1 MDSLFPYLVLDVVTI
16 VAVILV
22 MFRRMTFWH
31 PLTAYL
37 FFHVYSFTYR
47 GMKLASGSVSPLYT
61 GIPNAEVIT
70 PDEISR
76 ALLWADVGL
85 AVFALAARLAHL
97 QFDAKAERP
106 TVRRVLNP
114 NIAKTLGVLCLP
126 VGLYFF
132 YALKGGYIE
141 LEAGGASTGYLQTVA
156 LWPIGIIGLL
166 VFTFGFRWYL
176 VFIGLLLFGGVALQG
191 YHRFMLVL
199 PLLFFTAYYLQSRRL
214 RWPTWPILVGAIL
227 LGLIF
232 PRLKYIGQAVQN
244 GDNQEAIAQVVESFT
259 FTSKEKGESSSEDFL
274 DQYAGA
280 LSLADTNERKFW
292 GSTYLAIITL
302 PIPRAW
308 WPGKPG
314 LADHLQE
321 ISTSGRKLCA
331 GRPYHHLPRR
341 ILPQLRL
348 RRLLPYPGVDGVC
361 AHRLLPARDAWADA
375 TTRALCLP
383 RRLHGA
389 RPDLPRRPAVH
400 LRLHHR
406 AQYADALRARAP
418 SRARFRRQIPRPTR
432 RRPARRR
439 GGRGDRSR
447 GGSEARRPRGP
458 ELPIVDPLTCGPV
471 GQRDAPLKG
480 RPETGKF
487 ASGIILEGDRW
498 RPTGHRPFGFQPF
511 DLWQPAPAS
520 RSCNR

>member
-22 MFRRMTFWH
+22 MFHRMTFWH

-47 GMKLASGSVSPLYT
+47 GTKLASGSVSPLYT

-85 AVFALAARLAHL
+85 VIFALAAWLAHL

-132 YALKGGYIE
+132 YA
-141 LEAGGASTGYLQTVA
+141 V
-156 LWPIGIIGLL
+156 IGLL
-166 VFTFGFRWYL
+166 F
-176 VFIGLLLFGGVALQG
+176 FGGVALQG

-199 PLLFFTAYYLQSRRL
+199 PLLFFAAYYLQSRRL
-214 RWPTWPILVGAIL
+214 RWPTWPILVVAIL

-259 FTSKEKGESSSEDFL
+259 FTSQEKGESSSEDFL

-308 WPGKPG
+308 WPNKPG

-321 ISTSGRKLCA
+321 ISTSGRNYVQEGRIITYLAESYLNFGYA
-331 GRPYHHLPRR
+331 GFFVIPALMGYVLTTYCLHATLGPM
-341 ILPQLRL
+341 
-348 RRLLPYPGVDGVC
+348 RRLGRYVYLVAFMALVQTFRDGLLSIFVFTLVHNMPMLFALVLHLVPGF
-361 AHRLLPARDAWADA
+361 ADKS
-375 TTRALCLP
+375 L
-383 RRLHGA
+383 
-389 RPDLPRRPAVH
+389 
-400 LRLHHR
+400 
-406 AQYADALRARAP
+406 
-418 SRARFRRQIPRPTR
+418 
-432 RRPARRR
+432 
-439 GGRGDRSR
+439 DR
-447 GGSEARRPRGP
+447 
-458 ELPIVDPLTCGPV
+458 
-471 GQRDAPLKG
+471 
-480 RPETGKF
+480 
-487 ASGIILEGDRW
+487 
-498 RPTGHRPFGFQPF
+498 
-511 DLWQPAPAS
+511 
-520 RSCNR
+520 